1 MTAGETPGLTELPLT
16 ELPLT
21 ELLERFAARTAAPG
35 GGSAAATA
43 CALAA
48 ALVQMAAAFDLASES
63 EATARRAAVLRG
75 HALELGDREL
85 RAYAPVLEAFALPG
99 EDASRAARI
108 AAARSEAAQ
117 PPLEIAGA
125 AAELAALG
133 AQLARHGNPHLTG
146 DAVTAVLIAE
156 AACRSAVALVEL
168 NLDGADDEDE
178 RRRAAGDLARRAAV
192 ARSQALS
199 AVVPTGSAV

>member
-1 MTAGETPGLTELPLT
+1 MSAGDPPGLT

-48 ALVQMAAAFDLASES
+48 ALVQMAAEFDLASD
-63 EATARRAAVLRG
+63 AQPTARRAAVLRG
-75 HALELGDREL
+75 QALELGDRDL

-99 EDASRAARI
+99 EDESRAARI
-108 AAARSEAAQ
+108 AAARSDAAD
-117 PPLEIAGA
+117 PPLEIAAA

-133 AQLARHGNPHLTG
+133 AGLVRRGNPHLTG
-146 DAVTAVLIAE
+146 DAITAVLIAE
-156 AACRSAVALVEL
+156 AACRSAVELVEL
-168 NLDGADDEDE
+168 NLDDAGDDE
-178 RRRAAGDLARRAAV
+178 RRRQAEDLARRAAV

-199 AVVPTGSAV
+199 AAVPTGSAV

>member
-1 MTAGETPGLTELPLT
+1 MSTGDVPGLTD
-16 ELPLT
+16 LPLT

-48 ALVQMAAAFDLASES
+48 ALVQMAAEFDLAPES
-63 EATARRAAVLRG
+63 KPTARRASVLRSQ
-75 HALELGDREL
+75 ALELGDRDL

-99 EDASRAARI
+99 EDESRSARI
-108 AAARSEAAQ
+108 AAARSGAAD
-117 PPLEIAGA
+117 PPLEIAAA

-133 AQLARHGNPHLTG
+133 AELARHGNPHLTG
-146 DAVTAVLIAE
+146 DAITAVLIAE
-156 AACRSAVALVEL
+156 AACRSAVELVGL
-168 NLDGADDEDE
+168 NLDDAGDDP
-178 RRRAAGDLARRAAV
+178 RRGQAEDLARRAAV

-199 AVVPTGSAV
+199 AVVPTGGAV

>member
-1 MTAGETPGLTELPLT
+1 MSAGDSPGLR

-48 ALVQMAAAFDLASES
+48 ALVQMAAEFDLASD
-63 EATARRAAVLRG
+63 AQPTARRASVLRNQ
-75 HALELGDREL
+75 ALELGDRDL
-85 RAYAPVLEAFALPG
+85 RAYAPVLEAFALPD
-99 EDASRAARI
+99 EDESRAARI
-108 AAARSEAAQ
+108 AAARSDAAD
-117 PPLEIAGA
+117 PPLEIAAA

-133 AQLARHGNPHLTG
+133 AELARHGNPHLTG
-146 DAVTAVLIAE
+146 DAITAVLIAE
-156 AACRSAVALVEL
+156 AACRSAVELVEL
-168 NLDGADDEDE
+168 NLDDAGDDQ
-178 RRRAAGDLARRAAV
+178 RRRQGEDLARRAAV

-199 AVVPTGSAV
+199 AVVPTGGAV